1 MSCDIRIYLERQE
14 HYRAIKV
21 VILSSLHCCI
31 QKLRDG
37 RMGKVRKHKQKAPR
51 VDPVGLDSAIA
62 ELQHGMDQVGKFFL
76 KMML

>member
-1 MSCDIRIYLERQE
+1 MISGFILRGKNITEQS
-14 HYRAIKV
+14 KV